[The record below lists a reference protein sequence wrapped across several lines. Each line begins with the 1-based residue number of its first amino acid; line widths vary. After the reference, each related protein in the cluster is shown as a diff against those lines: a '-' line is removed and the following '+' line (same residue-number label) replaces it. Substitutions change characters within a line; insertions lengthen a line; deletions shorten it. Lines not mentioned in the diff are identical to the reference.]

1 MLLSEKGGTLMA
13 KETFMLE
20 GMHCTSCALA
30 IEQAVKQL
38 PGVEDVVVNVT
49 TEKLSVTYLAARL
62 TSAEIIQAVRDAGYK
77 AELLDETDVRGQMD
91 RLEEQ
96 AHQTWYRFVWSA
108 LFSLPL
114 VYLSM
119 GPMLG
124 LWLPDALSPRLHA
137 ISYGLVQ
144 LLLTLPV
151 LFLNRQYYVNG
162 FKALVK
168 KHPNMDSLVALA
180 TSFAFSYSAYSFF
193 KIVTGMDSFV
203 HQLYFES
210 VVVILTL
217 ITLGSYLESRTKGRA
232 SQAIQKLLSLTVNDV
247 RVIRQGEIQLIPL
260 EQVTSED
267 ICFIQPGERV
277 AIDGLILDGQS
288 AVDESMLTGESLPVD
303 KQAGDHVFAGTI
315 NGQGAL
321 KVQPSRLGQDTLLA
335 QIIQL
340 VERAQQTKA
349 PIAAIADRV
358 SGVFVPI
365 VLGLSLLSFL
375 FWFFVMRESLD
386 FALTVATA
394 VLIIACPC
402 ALGLAT
408 PTAIM
413 VGSGRAAEQ
422 GILFKG
428 GDILEKTYQVQT
440 IVFDKTGTLTQGKAQ
455 LQHIVPLAADK
466 EQALQEVASLEQYS
480 QHPLGEA
487 IVKAA
492 RDQDYDLLT
501 VTDFQSF
508 VGLGVTGS
516 IDQHRL
522 AVGNSQLMSQQ
533 GIDISSAQTYAEQ
546 AALKGQTVVYYA
558 KDNQLRALFIIADR
572 IKADSKATVKSLQDL
587 GLQTVMLT
595 GDNALTAQAIADEV
609 GIDQVFSQI
618 LPAQKAQVI
627 ADLKASGQLVAM
639 VGDGIN
645 DAPALTLADIGISIG
660 SGTDIAIEAADVIL
674 MTSAVRDVV
683 ECLELSRQT
692 IRVVKQNLFWAFSY
706 NSLMIPVA
714 MGILHVFGGPLLS
727 PMLAGFAMSL
737 SSISV
742 VLNALRLRHK
752 KW

>member
-1 MLLSEKGGTLMA
+1 MIV
-13 KETFMLE
+13 KETYLLE

-38 PGVEDVVVNVT
+38 PGVEGAAVDVT
-49 TEKLSVTYLAARL
+49 TEKLSVSYSTDSLS
-62 TSAEIIQAVRDAGYK
+62 SAELIQAVRKAGYR
-77 AELLDETDVRGQMD
+77 AELLDETNMRGQLE

-96 AHQTWYRFVWSA
+96 ASNEWYRFLWSA

-114 VYLSM
+114 LYLAM

-124 LWLPDALSPRLHA
+124 LVLPVALAPQSHA

-288 AVDESMLTGESLPVD
+288 DVDESMLTGESLPVD

-321 KVQPSRLGQDTLLA
+321 KVQPSRFGQDTLLA

-349 PIAAIADRV
+349 PIAALADRV

-375 FWFFVMRESLD
+375 FWLFVMRESLD

-455 LQHIVPLAADK
+455 LQHIVPLAASEK
-466 EQALQEVASLEQYS
+466 QGLQEVASLEQYS

-487 IVKAA
+487 LVRAA
-492 RDQDYDLLT
+492 QEKGYDLLA
-501 VTDFQSF
+501 VTDFQSL
-508 VGLGVTGS
+508 VGLGVTGV

-522 AVGNSQLMSQQ
+522 AVGNSELMSQQ

-558 KDNQLRALFIIADR
+558 KDNQLCALFIVVDR
-572 IKADSKATVKSLQDL
+572 IKADSRATVKALQDL

-595 GDNALTAQAIADEV
+595 GDHAITARAIADEV
-609 GIDQVFSQI
+609 GIDQVFSQV

-645 DAPALTLADIGISIG
+645 DAPALTLADVGISID
-660 SGTDIAIEAADVIL
+660 SGTDIAIEAADIIL
-674 MTSAVRDVV
+674 MTSSLLDVV
-683 ECLELSRQT
+683 DCLELSRQT

>member
-1 MLLSEKGGTLMA
+1 MA

-124 LWLPDALSPRLHA
+124 LWLPDVLSPRLHA

-288 AVDESMLTGESLPVD
+288 AVDESMLTGESLSVD

-365 VLGLSLLSFL
+365 VLVLAFLTFL
-375 FWFFVMRESLD
+375 FWLFVMRESLD

-455 LQHIVPLAADK
+455 LQHIVLLAADK

-508 VGLGVTGS
+508 VGLGVTGV

-522 AVGNSQLMSQQ
+522 AVGNSELMSQQ
-533 GIDISSAQTYAEQ
+533 GIAISAAQTYAEQ

-558 KDNQLRALFIIADR
+558 KDNQLCALLLIADR
-572 IKADSKATVKSLQDL
+572 LKADSKAAIRALQDL

-595 GDNALTAQAIADEV
+595 GDNALTAQAIANEV
-609 GIDQVFSQI
+609 GIDQVFSQV
-618 LPAQKAQVI
+618 LPAQKAQII

-645 DAPALTLADIGISIG
+645 DAPALTLADVGISIG
-660 SGTDIAIEAADVIL
+660 SGTDIAIEAADIIL
-674 MTSAVRDVV
+674 MTSSLLDVV
-683 ECLELSRQT
+683 DCLELSLQT
-692 IRVVKQNLFWAFSY
+692 IRVVKQNLFWAFIY
-706 NSLMIPVA
+706 NSLMIPIA
-714 MGILHVFGGPLLS
+714 MGALHIFGGPLLN

>member
-1 MLLSEKGGTLMA
+1 M

-77 AELLDETDVRGQMD
+77 AELLDETNMRGQLE

-96 AHQTWYRFVWSA
+96 ASNEWYRFLWSA

-114 VYLSM
+114 LYLAM

-124 LWLPDALSPRLHA
+124 LVLPVALAPQSHA
-137 ISYGLVQ
+137 ISYSLAQ

-151 LFLNRQYYVNG
+151 LFLNRHYYENG

-168 KHPNMDSLVALA
+168 RQPNMDSLVALA
-180 TSFAFSYSAYSFF
+180 TSFAFIYSSYSCF
-193 KIVTGMDSFV
+193 KIVAGAAQFA

-217 ITLGSYLESRTKGRA
+217 ITLGSYLEGRTKGRA

-349 PIAAIADRV
+349 PIAALADRV

-375 FWFFVMRESLD
+375 FWLFVMRESLD

-428 GDILEKTYQVQT
+428 GDVLEKTYQVQT

-480 QHPLGEA
+480 QHSLGEA

-501 VTDFQSF
+501 VTDFQSL
-508 VGLGVTGS
+508 VGLGVTGV

-609 GIDQVFSQI
+609 GIDQVFSQV

>member
-1 MLLSEKGGTLMA
+1 MA

-455 LQHIVPLAADK
+455 LQHIVLLAADK

-508 VGLGVTGS
+508 VGLGVTGV

-522 AVGNSQLMSQQ
+522 AVGNSELMSQQ

-558 KDNQLRALFIIADR
+558 KDNQLCALFIVADR
-572 IKADSKATVKSLQDL
+572 IKADSRATVKALQDL

-595 GDNALTAQAIADEV
+595 GDHAITARAIADEV
-609 GIDQVFSQI
+609 GIDQVFSQV
-618 LPAQKAQVI
+618 LPAQKAQII

>member
-1 MLLSEKGGTLMA
+1 MA

-533 GIDISSAQTYAEQ
+533 GIDISSVQTYAEQ

-609 GIDQVFSQI
+609 GIDQVFSQV

>member
-1 MLLSEKGGTLMA
+1 MA

-151 LFLNRQYYVNG
+151 LFLNLQYYVNG

-193 KIVTGMDSFV
+193 KLVVGVGSFV

-232 SQAIQKLLSLTVNDV
+232 SHAIQKLMSLKVNDV
-247 RVIRQGEIQLIPL
+247 RVIRQGELQLIPL

-522 AVGNSQLMSQQ
+522 AVGNSQLMVQQ
-533 GIDISSAQTYAEQ
+533 GIAISAAQAYAEQ

-558 KDNQLRALFIIADR
+558 KDNQLCALFIVADR
-572 IKADSKATVKSLQDL
+572 IKADSRATVKALQDL

-595 GDNALTAQAIADEV
+595 GDHAITARAIADEV
-609 GIDQVFSQI
+609 GIDQVFSQV

-645 DAPALTLADIGISIG
+645 DAPALTLADVGISIG
-660 SGTDIAIEAADVIL
+660 SGTDIAIEAADIIL
-674 MTSAVRDVV
+674 MTSSLLDVV

>member
-1 MLLSEKGGTLMA
+1 MIV
-13 KETFMLE
+13 KETYLLE

-38 PGVEDVVVNVT
+38 PGVEGAAVDVT
-49 TEKLSVTYLAARL
+49 TEKLSVSYSTDSLS
-62 TSAEIIQAVRDAGYK
+62 SAELIQAVRKAGYR
-77 AELLDETDVRGQMD
+77 AELLDETNMRGQLE

-96 AHQTWYRFVWSA
+96 ASNEWYRFLWSA

-114 VYLSM
+114 LYLAM

-124 LWLPDALSPRLHA
+124 LVLPVALAPQSHA

-288 AVDESMLTGESLPVD
+288 DVDESMLTGESLPVD

-321 KVQPSRLGQDTLLA
+321 KVQPSRFGQDTLLA

-349 PIAAIADRV
+349 PIAALADRV

-375 FWFFVMRESLD
+375 FWLFVMRESLD

-455 LQHIVPLAADK
+455 LQHIVPLAASEK
-466 EQALQEVASLEQYS
+466 QGLQEVASLEQYS

-487 IVKAA
+487 LVRAA
-492 RDQDYDLLT
+492 QEKGYDLLA
-501 VTDFQSF
+501 VTDFQSL
-508 VGLGVTGS
+508 VGLGVTGV

-522 AVGNSQLMSQQ
+522 AVGNSELMSQQ

-558 KDNQLRALFIIADR
+558 KDNQLCALFIVADR
-572 IKADSKATVKSLQDL
+572 IKADSRATVKALQDL

-595 GDNALTAQAIADEV
+595 GDHAITARAIADEV
-609 GIDQVFSQI
+609 GIDQVFSQV

-645 DAPALTLADIGISIG
+645 DAPALTLADVGISIG
-660 SGTDIAIEAADVIL
+660 SGTDIAIEAADIIL
-674 MTSAVRDVV
+674 MTSSLLDVV
-683 ECLELSRQT
+683 DCLELSRQT

>member
-1 MLLSEKGGTLMA
+1 MA

-533 GIDISSAQTYAEQ
+533 GIAISAAQTYAEQ

-558 KDNQLRALFIIADR
+558 KDNQLCALLLIADR
-572 IKADSKATVKSLQDL
+572 LKADSKAAIRALQDL

-595 GDNALTAQAIADEV
+595 GDNALTAQAIANEV
-609 GIDQVFSQI
+609 GIDQVFSQV
-618 LPAQKAQVI
+618 LPAQKAQII

-645 DAPALTLADIGISIG
+645 DAPALTLADVGISIG
-660 SGTDIAIEAADVIL
+660 SGTDIAIEAADIIL
-674 MTSAVRDVV
+674 MTSSLLDVV
-683 ECLELSRQT
+683 DCLELSLQT
-692 IRVVKQNLFWAFSY
+692 IRVVKQNLFWAFIY
-706 NSLMIPVA
+706 NSLMIPIA
-714 MGILHVFGGPLLS
+714 MGALHIFGGPLLN

>member
-1 MLLSEKGGTLMA
+1 M

-38 PGVEDVVVNVT
+38 PGVKEVVVNVT
-49 TEKLSVTYLAARL
+49 TEKLSVTYSAARL
-62 TSAEIIQAVRDAGYK
+62 TSAEIIQAVREAGYK
-77 AELLDETDVRGQMD
+77 AELLDETDMRGQMD

-193 KIVTGMDSFV
+193 KLVVGVGSFV

-232 SQAIQKLLSLTVNDV
+232 SHAIQKLMSLKVNDV
-247 RVIRQGEIQLIPL
+247 RVIRQGELQLIPL

-522 AVGNSQLMSQQ
+522 AVGNSQLMVQQ
-533 GIDISSAQTYAEQ
+533 GIAISAAQAYAEQ

-558 KDNQLRALFIIADR
+558 KDNQLCALFIVADR
-572 IKADSKATVKSLQDL
+572 IKADSRATVKALQDL

-595 GDNALTAQAIADEV
+595 GDHAITARAIADEV
-609 GIDQVFSQI
+609 GIDQVFSQV

-645 DAPALTLADIGISIG
+645 DAPALTLADVGISIG
-660 SGTDIAIEAADVIL
+660 SGTDIAIEAADIIL
-674 MTSAVRDVV
+674 MTSSLLDVV
-683 ECLELSRQT
+683 DCLELSLQT
-692 IRVVKQNLFWAFSY
+692 IRVVKQNLFWAFIY
-706 NSLMIPVA
+706 NSLMIPIA
-714 MGILHVFGGPLLS
+714 MGALHIFGGPLLN

>member
-1 MLLSEKGGTLMA
+1 MM

-38 PGVEDVVVNVT
+38 PGVKEVVVNVT
-49 TEKLSVTYLAARL
+49 TEKLSVTYSAARL
-62 TSAEIIQAVRDAGYK
+62 TSAEIIQAVREAGYK
-77 AELLDETDVRGQMD
+77 AELLDETDMRGQMD
-91 RLEEQ
+91 HLEEQ

-108 LFSLPL
+108 FFSLPL

-124 LWLPDALSPRLHA
+124 LWLPDVLSPRLHA

-151 LFLNRQYYVNG
+151 LFLNRQYYENG
-162 FKALVK
+162 FKALIK
-168 KHPNMDSLVALA
+168 KRPNMDSLVALA

-193 KIVTGMDSFV
+193 KLVAGVGSFV

-232 SQAIQKLLSLTVNDV
+232 SQAIQKLMSLKVNDV
-247 RVIRQGEIQLIPL
+247 RVIRQGELQLIPL

-321 KVQPSRLGQDTLLA
+321 RVKPSRLGQDTLLA

-340 VERAQQTKA
+340 VEHAQQTKA

-365 VLGLSLLSFL
+365 VLVLAFLTFL
-375 FWFFVMRESLD
+375 FWLFVMRESLD

-428 GDILEKTYQVQT
+428 GDILEKTYQVRT
-440 IVFDKTGTLTQGKAQ
+440 IVFDKTGTLTEGQAQ
-455 LQHIVPLAADK
+455 LQQIIPLAASEK
-466 EQALQEVASLEQYS
+466 QGLQEVASLEQYS

-487 IVKAA
+487 LVRAA
-492 RDQDYDLLT
+492 QEKGYDLLA
-501 VTDFQSF
+501 VTDFQSL
-508 VGLGVTGS
+508 VGLGVTGA

-558 KDNQLRALFIIADR
+558 KDNQLCALLLIADR
-572 IKADSKATVKSLQDL
+572 LKADSKAAIRALQAL

-595 GDNALTAQAIADEV
+595 GDHAMTARAIADEV
-609 GIDQVFSQI
+609 GINQVFSQV

-645 DAPALTLADIGISIG
+645 DAPALTLADVGISIG
-660 SGTDIAIEAADVIL
+660 SGTDIAIEAADIIL
-674 MTSAVRDVV
+674 MTSSLLDVV
-683 ECLELSRQT
+683 DCLELSRQT

>member
-1 MLLSEKGGTLMA
+1 MA

-440 IVFDKTGTLTQGKAQ
+440 IVFDKTDTLTQGKAQ

-609 GIDQVFSQI
+609 GIDQVFSQV

>member
-1 MLLSEKGGTLMA
+1 M
-13 KETFMLE
+13 
-20 GMHCTSCALA
+20 
-30 IEQAVKQL
+30 
-38 PGVEDVVVNVT
+38 
-49 TEKLSVTYLAARL
+49 
-62 TSAEIIQAVRDAGYK
+62 
-77 AELLDETDVRGQMD
+77 
-91 RLEEQ
+91 
-96 AHQTWYRFVWSA
+96 
-108 LFSLPL
+108 
-114 VYLSM
+114 
-119 GPMLG
+119 
-124 LWLPDALSPRLHA
+124 
-137 ISYGLVQ
+137 
-144 LLLTLPV
+144 
-151 LFLNRQYYVNG
+151 
-162 FKALVK
+162 
-168 KHPNMDSLVALA
+168 
-180 TSFAFSYSAYSFF
+180 
-193 KIVTGMDSFV
+193 
-203 HQLYFES
+203 
-210 VVVILTL
+210 
-217 ITLGSYLESRTKGRA
+217 
-232 SQAIQKLLSLTVNDV
+232 
-247 RVIRQGEIQLIPL
+247 
-260 EQVTSED
+260 TSED

-277 AIDGLILDGQS
+277 AIDGLIVEGQS
-288 AVDESMLTGESLPVD
+288 TVDESMLTGESLPVD
-303 KQAGDHVFAGTI
+303 KVTGDSVFAGTI

-349 PIAAIADRV
+349 PIAALADRV

-365 VLGLSLLSFL
+365 VLSLSLLSFL
-375 FWFFVMRESLD
+375 FWLFVMRESFD
-386 FALTVATA
+386 FALTIAIA

-428 GDILEKTYQVQT
+428 GDILEKTYQVRT
-440 IVFDKTGTLTQGKAQ
+440 IVFDKTGTLTEGQAQ
-455 LQHIVPLAADK
+455 LQRIIPLAASEK
-466 EQALQEVASLEQYS
+466 QGLQEVASLEQYS

-487 IVKAA
+487 LVRAA
-492 RDQDYDLLT
+492 QEKGYDLLA

-508 VGLGVTGS
+508 VGLGVTGV

-558 KDNQLRALFIIADR
+558 KDNQLCALFIVADR
-572 IKADSKATVKSLQDL
+572 IKADSRATVKALQDL

-595 GDNALTAQAIADEV
+595 GDHAITARAIADEV
-609 GIDQVFSQI
+609 GIDQVFSQV
-618 LPAQKAQVI
+618 LPAQKAQII

-660 SGTDIAIEAADVIL
+660 SGTDIAIEAADIIL
-674 MTSAVRDVV
+674 MTSSLLDVV
-683 ECLELSRQT
+683 DCLELSLQT
-692 IRVVKQNLFWAFSY
+692 IRVVKQNLFWAFIY
-706 NSLMIPVA
+706 NSLMIPIA
-714 MGILHVFGGPLLS
+714 MGALHIFGGPLLN

>member
-1 MLLSEKGGTLMA
+1 MA

-38 PGVEDVVVNVT
+38 PGVKEAVVNVT
-49 TEKLSVTYLAARL
+49 TEKLSVTYSAARL
-62 TSAEIIQAVRDAGYK
+62 TSAEIIQAVREAGYK
-77 AELLDETDVRGQMD
+77 AELLDETDMRGQMD
-91 RLEEQ
+91 HLEEQ

-108 LFSLPL
+108 FFSLPL

-168 KHPNMDSLVALA
+168 KHSNMDSLVALA

-349 PIAAIADRV
+349 PIAALADRV

-365 VLGLSLLSFL
+365 VLSLSLLSFL
-375 FWFFVMRESLD
+375 FWLFVMRESFD
-386 FALTVATA
+386 FALTIAIA

-428 GDILEKTYQVQT
+428 GDILEKTYQVRT
-440 IVFDKTGTLTQGKAQ
+440 IVFDKTGTLTEGQAQ
-455 LQHIVPLAADK
+455 LQRIIPLAASEK
-466 EQALQEVASLEQYS
+466 QGLQEVASLEQYS

-487 IVKAA
+487 LVRAA
-492 RDQDYDLLT
+492 QEKGYDLLA

-508 VGLGVTGS
+508 VGLGVTGV

-522 AVGNSQLMSQQ
+522 AVGNSELMSQQ

-558 KDNQLRALFIIADR
+558 KDNQLCALFIVADR
-572 IKADSKATVKSLQDL
+572 IKADSRATVKALQDL

-595 GDNALTAQAIADEV
+595 GDHAITARAIADEV
-609 GIDQVFSQI
+609 GIDQVFSQV

>member
-1 MLLSEKGGTLMA
+1 MA

-587 GLQTVMLT
+587 GFQTVMLT

>member
-1 MLLSEKGGTLMA
+1 MA

-38 PGVEDVVVNVT
+38 PGVKEAVVNVT
-49 TEKLSVTYLAARL
+49 TEKLSVTYSAARL

-137 ISYGLVQ
+137 ISYSLVQ

-151 LFLNRQYYVNG
+151 LFLNWQYYVNG

-193 KIVTGMDSFV
+193 KIVAGAAQFA

-217 ITLGSYLESRTKGRA
+217 ITLGSYLEGRTKGRA
-232 SQAIQKLLSLTVNDV
+232 SQAIQKLMSLRVTDV
-247 RVIRQGEIQLIPL
+247 RVIREGALQLIPL
-260 EQVTSED
+260 EQVTNED

-277 AIDGLILDGQS
+277 AVDGLIVEGQS
-288 AVDESMLTGESLPVD
+288 TVDESMLTGESLPVD
-303 KQAGDHVFAGTI
+303 KVTGDSVFAGTI

-321 KVQPSRLGQDTLLA
+321 RVKPSRLGNDTLLS
-335 QIIQL
+335 QIIEL
-340 VERAQQTKA
+340 VEQAQQAKA
-349 PIAAIADRV
+349 PIAALADRV

-365 VLGLSLLSFL
+365 VLSLSLLSFL
-375 FWFFVMRESLD
+375 FWLFVMRESFD
-386 FALTVATA
+386 FALTIAIA

-487 IVKAA
+487 LVRAA
-492 RDQDYDLLT
+492 QEKGYDLLA
-501 VTDFQSF
+501 VTDFQSL
-508 VGLGVTGS
+508 VGLGVTGV

-522 AVGNSQLMSQQ
+522 AVGNSELMSQQ
-533 GIDISSAQTYAEQ
+533 GIAISAAQTYAEQ

-558 KDNQLRALFIIADR
+558 KDNQLCALLLIADR
-572 IKADSKATVKSLQDL
+572 LKADSKAAIRALQDL

-595 GDNALTAQAIADEV
+595 GDNALTAQAIANEV
-609 GIDQVFSQI
+609 GIDQVFSQV
-618 LPAQKAQVI
+618 LPAQKAQII

-645 DAPALTLADIGISIG
+645 DAPALTLADVGISIG

-683 ECLELSRQT
+683 DCLELSRQT

-742 VLNALRLRHK
+742 VLNALRLRHQ

>member
-1 MLLSEKGGTLMA
+1 MA

-151 LFLNRQYYVNG
+151 LVLNRQYYVNG

-533 GIDISSAQTYAEQ
+533 GIAISAAQTYAEQ

-558 KDNQLRALFIIADR
+558 KDNQLCALLLIADR
-572 IKADSKATVKSLQDL
+572 LKADSKAAIRALQDL

-595 GDNALTAQAIADEV
+595 GDNALTAQAIANEV
-609 GIDQVFSQI
+609 GIDQVFSQV
-618 LPAQKAQVI
+618 LPAQKAQII

-645 DAPALTLADIGISIG
+645 DAPALTLADVGISIG
-660 SGTDIAIEAADVIL
+660 SGTDIAIEAADIIL
-674 MTSAVRDVV
+674 MTSSLLDVV
-683 ECLELSRQT
+683 DCLELSLQT
-692 IRVVKQNLFWAFSY
+692 IRVVKQNLFWAFIY
-706 NSLMIPVA
+706 NSLMIPIA
-714 MGILHVFGGPLLS
+714 MGALHIFGGPLLN

>member
-1 MLLSEKGGTLMA
+1 MM

-38 PGVEDVVVNVT
+38 PGVKEVVVNVT
-49 TEKLSVTYLAARL
+49 TEKLSVTYSAARL
-62 TSAEIIQAVRDAGYK
+62 TSAEIIQAVREAGYK
-77 AELLDETDVRGQMD
+77 AELLDETDMRGQMD

-193 KIVTGMDSFV
+193 KLVVGVGSFV

-232 SQAIQKLLSLTVNDV
+232 SHAIQKLMSLKVNDV
-247 RVIRQGEIQLIPL
+247 RVIRQGELQLIPL

-522 AVGNSQLMSQQ
+522 AVGNSQLMVQQ
-533 GIDISSAQTYAEQ
+533 GIAISAAQAYAEQ

-558 KDNQLRALFIIADR
+558 KDNQLCALFIVADR
-572 IKADSKATVKSLQDL
+572 IKADSRATVKALQDL

-595 GDNALTAQAIADEV
+595 GDHAITARAIADEV
-609 GIDQVFSQI
+609 GIDQVFSQV

-645 DAPALTLADIGISIG
+645 DAPALTLADVGISIG
-660 SGTDIAIEAADVIL
+660 SGTDIAIEAADIIL
-674 MTSAVRDVV
+674 MTSSLLDVV
-683 ECLELSRQT
+683 DCLELSLQT
-692 IRVVKQNLFWAFSY
+692 IRVVKQNLFWAFIY
-706 NSLMIPVA
+706 NSLMIPIA
-714 MGILHVFGGPLLS
+714 MGALHIFGGPLLN

>member
-1 MLLSEKGGTLMA
+1 
-13 KETFMLE
+13 
-20 GMHCTSCALA
+20 
-30 IEQAVKQL
+30 
-38 PGVEDVVVNVT
+38 
-49 TEKLSVTYLAARL
+49 
-62 TSAEIIQAVRDAGYK
+62 
-77 AELLDETDVRGQMD
+77 
-91 RLEEQ
+91 
-96 AHQTWYRFVWSA
+96 
-108 LFSLPL
+108 
-114 VYLSM
+114 
-119 GPMLG
+119 
-124 LWLPDALSPRLHA
+124 
-137 ISYGLVQ
+137 
-144 LLLTLPV
+144 
-151 LFLNRQYYVNG
+151 
-162 FKALVK
+162 
-168 KHPNMDSLVALA
+168 
-180 TSFAFSYSAYSFF
+180 
-193 KIVTGMDSFV
+193 
-203 HQLYFES
+203 
-210 VVVILTL
+210 
-217 ITLGSYLESRTKGRA
+217 RA
-232 SQAIQKLLSLTVNDV
+232 SQAIQKLMSLRVTDV
-247 RVIRQGEIQLIPL
+247 RVIREGALQLIPL
-260 EQVTSED
+260 EQVTNED

-277 AIDGLILDGQS
+277 AVDGLIVEGQS
-288 AVDESMLTGESLPVD
+288 TVDESMLTGESLPVD
-303 KQAGDHVFAGTI
+303 KVTGDSVFAGTI

-321 KVQPSRLGQDTLLA
+321 RVKPSRLGNDTLLS
-335 QIIQL
+335 QIIEL
-340 VERAQQTKA
+340 VEQAQQAKA
-349 PIAAIADRV
+349 PIAALADRV

-365 VLGLSLLSFL
+365 VLSLSLLSFL
-375 FWFFVMRESLD
+375 FWLFVMRESFD
-386 FALTVATA
+386 FALTIAIA

-428 GDILEKTYQVQT
+428 GDILEKAYQVRT
-440 IVFDKTGTLTQGKAQ
+440 IVFDKTGTLTEGQAQ
-455 LQHIVPLAADK
+455 LQRIIPLAASEK
-466 EQALQEVASLEQYS
+466 QGLQEVASLEQYS

-487 IVKAA
+487 LVRVAQEKG
-492 RDQDYDLLT
+492 YDLLA
-501 VTDFQSF
+501 VTDFQSL
-508 VGLGVTGS
+508 VGLGVTGV

-522 AVGNSQLMSQQ
+522 AVGNSELMSQQ
-533 GIDISSAQTYAEQ
+533 GIAISAAQTYAEQ

-558 KDNQLRALFIIADR
+558 KDNQLCALLLIADR
-572 IKADSKATVKSLQDL
+572 LKADSKAAIRALQDL

-595 GDNALTAQAIADEV
+595 GDNALTAQAIANEV
-609 GIDQVFSQI
+609 GIDQVFSQV
-618 LPAQKAQVI
+618 LPAQKAQII

>member
-1 MLLSEKGGTLMA
+1 MMR
-13 KETFMLE
+13 ETFMLE

-38 PGVEDVVVNVT
+38 PGVKEAVVNVT
-49 TEKLSVTYLAARL
+49 TEKLSVTYSAARL
-62 TSAEIIQAVRDAGYK
+62 TSAEIIQAVREAGYK
-77 AELLDETDVRGQMD
+77 AKLLDETDMRGQMD
-91 RLEEQ
+91 HLEEQ

-108 LFSLPL
+108 FFSLPL

-124 LWLPDALSPRLHA
+124 LWLPDVLSPRLHA

-151 LFLNRQYYVNG
+151 LFLNRQYYENG
-162 FKALVK
+162 FKALIK
-168 KHPNMDSLVALA
+168 KRPNMDSLVALA

-193 KIVTGMDSFV
+193 KLVVGVGSFV

-232 SQAIQKLLSLTVNDV
+232 SQAIQKLMSLKVNDV
-247 RVIRQGEIQLIPL
+247 RVIRQGELQLIPL
-260 EQVTSED
+260 EQVTNED

-315 NGQGAL
+315 NGQGTL

-365 VLGLSLLSFL
+365 VLVLAFLTFL
-375 FWFFVMRESLD
+375 FWLFIMRESLD

-440 IVFDKTGTLTQGKAQ
+440 IVFDKTGTLTEGQAQ
-455 LQHIVPLAADK
+455 LQHIVPLAASEK
-466 EQALQEVASLEQYS
+466 QALQEVASLEQYS

-492 RDQDYDLLT
+492 HDQDYDLLT

-508 VGLGVTGS
+508 VGLGVTGA

-522 AVGNSQLMSQQ
+522 AVGNDQLMLQQ
-533 GIDISSAQTYAEQ
+533 GIAISAAQAYAEQ
-546 AALKGQTVVYYA
+546 AALKGQTVIYYA

-572 IKADSKATVKSLQDL
+572 IKADSRATVKALQDL

-595 GDNALTAQAIADEV
+595 GDNALTAQAIASEV
-609 GIDQVFSQI
+609 GIDQVFSQV

-660 SGTDIAIEAADVIL
+660 SGTDIAIEAADIIL
-674 MTSAVRDVV
+674 MTSSLLDVV
-683 ECLELSRQT
+683 DCLELSRQT

-742 VLNALRLRHK
+742 VLNALRLKHK

>member
-1 MLLSEKGGTLMA
+1 MA

-96 AHQTWYRFVWSA
+96 ASNEWYRFLWSA

-114 VYLSM
+114 LYLAM

-124 LWLPDALSPRLHA
+124 LVLPVALAPQSHA
-137 ISYGLVQ
+137 ISYSLAQ

-151 LFLNRQYYVNG
+151 LFLNRHYYENG

-168 KHPNMDSLVALA
+168 RQPNMDSLVALA
-180 TSFAFSYSAYSFF
+180 TSFAFIYSSYSCF
-193 KIVTGMDSFV
+193 KIVAGAAQFA

-217 ITLGSYLESRTKGRA
+217 ITLGSYLEGRTKGRA

-303 KQAGDHVFAGTI
+303 KQASDHVFAGTI

-349 PIAAIADRV
+349 PIAALADRV

-375 FWFFVMRESLD
+375 FWLFVMRESFD
-386 FALTVATA
+386 FALTIAIA

-428 GDILEKTYQVQT
+428 GDILEKAYQVRT
-440 IVFDKTGTLTQGKAQ
+440 IVFDKTGTLTEGQAQ
-455 LQHIVPLAADK
+455 LQRIIPLAASEK
-466 EQALQEVASLEQYS
+466 QGLQEVASLEQYS

-487 IVKAA
+487 LVRAA
-492 RDQDYDLLT
+492 QEKGYDLLA
-501 VTDFQSF
+501 VTDFQSL
-508 VGLGVTGS
+508 VGLGVTGV

-522 AVGNSQLMSQQ
+522 AVGNSELMSQQ
-533 GIDISSAQTYAEQ
+533 GIAISAAQTYAEQ

-558 KDNQLRALFIIADR
+558 KDNQLCALLLIADR
-572 IKADSKATVKSLQDL
+572 LKADSKAAIRALQDL

-595 GDNALTAQAIADEV
+595 GDNALTAQAIANEV
-609 GIDQVFSQI
+609 GIDQVFSQV
-618 LPAQKAQVI
+618 LPAQKAQII

-692 IRVVKQNLFWAFSY
+692 IRVVKQNLFWAFIY
-706 NSLMIPVA
+706 NSLMIPIA
-714 MGILHVFGGPLLS
+714 MGALHIFGGPLLN

>member
-1 MLLSEKGGTLMA
+1 MM

-38 PGVEDVVVNVT
+38 PGVKEVVVNVT
-49 TEKLSVTYLAARL
+49 TEKLSVTYSAARL
-62 TSAEIIQAVRDAGYK
+62 TSAEIIQAVREAGYK
-77 AELLDETDVRGQMD
+77 AELLDETDMRGQMD

-193 KIVTGMDSFV
+193 KLVVGVGSFV

-232 SQAIQKLLSLTVNDV
+232 SHAIQKLMSLTVNDV

-277 AIDGLILDGQS
+277 AIDGLIVEGQS
-288 AVDESMLTGESLPVD
+288 TVDESMLTGESLPVD
-303 KQAGDHVFAGTI
+303 KVTGDSVFAGTI

-349 PIAAIADRV
+349 PIAALADRV

-365 VLGLSLLSFL
+365 VLSLSLLSFL
-375 FWFFVMRESLD
+375 FWLFVMRESFD
-386 FALTVATA
+386 FALTIAIA

-428 GDILEKTYQVQT
+428 GDILEKTYQVRT
-440 IVFDKTGTLTQGKAQ
+440 IVFDKTGTLTEGQAQ
-455 LQHIVPLAADK
+455 LQRIIPLAASEK
-466 EQALQEVASLEQYS
+466 QGLQEVASLEQYS

-487 IVKAA
+487 LVRAA
-492 RDQDYDLLT
+492 QEKGYDLLA

-508 VGLGVTGS
+508 VGLGVTGV

-522 AVGNSQLMSQQ
+522 AVGNSELMSQQ

-558 KDNQLRALFIIADR
+558 KDNQLCALFIVADR
-572 IKADSKATVKSLQDL
+572 IKADSRATVKALQDL

-595 GDNALTAQAIADEV
+595 GDHAITARAIADEV
-609 GIDQVFSQI
+609 GIDQVFSQV
-618 LPAQKAQVI
+618 LPAQKAQII

>member
-1 MLLSEKGGTLMA
+1 MIV
-13 KETFMLE
+13 KETYLLE

-38 PGVEDVVVNVT
+38 PGVEGAAVDVT
-49 TEKLSVTYLAARL
+49 TEKLSVSYSTDSLS
-62 TSAEIIQAVRDAGYK
+62 SAELIQAVRKAGYR
-77 AELLDETDVRGQMD
+77 AELLDETNMRGQLE

-96 AHQTWYRFVWSA
+96 ASNEWYRFLWSA

-114 VYLSM
+114 LYLAM

-124 LWLPDALSPRLHA
+124 LVLPVALAPQSHA

-151 LFLNRQYYVNG
+151 LFLNRQYYENG
-162 FKALVK
+162 FKALIK
-168 KHPNMDSLVALA
+168 KRPNMDSLVTLA
-180 TSFAFSYSAYSFF
+180 TSFAFIYSSYSCF
-193 KIVTGMDSFV
+193 KIVAGAAQFA

-217 ITLGSYLESRTKGRA
+217 ITLGSYLEGRTKGRA
-232 SQAIQKLLSLTVNDV
+232 SQAIQKLMSLRVTDV
-247 RVIRQGEIQLIPL
+247 RVIREGALQLIPL
-260 EQVTSED
+260 EQVTNED

-277 AIDGLILDGQS
+277 AVDGLIVEGQS
-288 AVDESMLTGESLPVD
+288 TVDESMLTGESLPVD
-303 KQAGDHVFAGTI
+303 KVTGDSVFAGTI

-321 KVQPSRLGQDTLLA
+321 RVKPSRLGNDTLLS
-335 QIIQL
+335 QIIEL
-340 VERAQQTKA
+340 VEQAQQAKA
-349 PIAAIADRV
+349 PIAALADRV

-365 VLGLSLLSFL
+365 VLSLSLLSFL
-375 FWFFVMRESLD
+375 FWLFVMRESFD
-386 FALTVATA
+386 FALTIAIA

-428 GDILEKTYQVQT
+428 GDILEKAYQVRT
-440 IVFDKTGTLTQGKAQ
+440 IVFDKTGTLTEGQAQ
-455 LQHIVPLAADK
+455 LQRIIPLAASEK
-466 EQALQEVASLEQYS
+466 QGLQEVASLEQYS

-487 IVKAA
+487 LVRVAQEKG
-492 RDQDYDLLT
+492 YDLLA
-501 VTDFQSF
+501 VTDFQSL
-508 VGLGVTGS
+508 VGLGVTGV

-522 AVGNSQLMSQQ
+522 AVGNSELMSQQ
-533 GIDISSAQTYAEQ
+533 GIAISAAQTYAEQ

-558 KDNQLRALFIIADR
+558 KDNQLCALLLIADR
-572 IKADSKATVKSLQDL
+572 LKADSKAAIRALQDL

-595 GDNALTAQAIADEV
+595 GDNALTAQAIANEV
-609 GIDQVFSQI
+609 GIDQVFSQV
-618 LPAQKAQVI
+618 LPAQKAQII

>member
-1 MLLSEKGGTLMA
+1 MA

-365 VLGLSLLSFL
+365 VLVLAFLTFL
-375 FWFFVMRESLD
+375 FWLFVMRESLD

-522 AVGNSQLMSQQ
+522 AVGNSQLMVQQ

-558 KDNQLRALFIIADR
+558 KDNQLCALFIVADR
-572 IKADSKATVKSLQDL
+572 IKADSRATVKALQDL

-595 GDNALTAQAIADEV
+595 GDHAITARAIADEV
-609 GIDQVFSQI
+609 GIDQVFSQV

-645 DAPALTLADIGISIG
+645 DAPALTLADVGISIG
-660 SGTDIAIEAADVIL
+660 SGTDIAIEAADIIL
-674 MTSAVRDVV
+674 MTSSLLDVV
-683 ECLELSRQT
+683 DCLELSLQT
-692 IRVVKQNLFWAFSY
+692 IRVVKQNLFWAFIY
-706 NSLMIPVA
+706 NSLMIPIA
-714 MGILHVFGGPLLS
+714 MGALHIFGGPLLN

>member
-1 MLLSEKGGTLMA
+1 MA

-321 KVQPSRLGQDTLLA
+321 KVQPSRIGQDTLLA

-609 GIDQVFSQI
+609 GIDQVFSQV

-645 DAPALTLADIGISIG
+645 DAPALTLADVGISIG
-660 SGTDIAIEAADVIL
+660 SGTDIAIEAADIIL
-674 MTSAVRDVV
+674 MTSSLLDVV
-683 ECLELSRQT
+683 DCLELSRQT

-714 MGILHVFGGPLLS
+714 MGILHVFGGPLLN

>member
-1 MLLSEKGGTLMA
+1 MA

-193 KIVTGMDSFV
+193 KLVVGVGSFV

-232 SQAIQKLLSLTVNDV
+232 SHAIQKLMSLKVNDV
-247 RVIRQGEIQLIPL
+247 RVIRQGELQLIPL

-522 AVGNSQLMSQQ
+522 AVGNSQLMVQQ
-533 GIDISSAQTYAEQ
+533 GIAISAAQAYAEQ

-558 KDNQLRALFIIADR
+558 KDNQLCALFIVADR
-572 IKADSKATVKSLQDL
+572 IKADSRATVKALQDL

-595 GDNALTAQAIADEV
+595 GDHAITARAIADEV
-609 GIDQVFSQI
+609 GIDQVFSQV

-645 DAPALTLADIGISIG
+645 DAPALTLADVGISIG
-660 SGTDIAIEAADVIL
+660 SGTDIAIEAADIIL
-674 MTSAVRDVV
+674 MTSSLLDVV
-683 ECLELSRQT
+683 DCLELSLQT
-692 IRVVKQNLFWAFSY
+692 IRVVKQNLFWAFIY
-706 NSLMIPVA
+706 NSLMIPIA
-714 MGILHVFGGPLLS
+714 MGALHIFGGPLLN

>member
-1 MLLSEKGGTLMA
+1 MM

-38 PGVEDVVVNVT
+38 PGVKEVVVNVT
-49 TEKLSVTYLAARL
+49 TEKLSVTYSAARL
-62 TSAEIIQAVRDAGYK
+62 TSAEIIQAVREAGYK
-77 AELLDETDVRGQMD
+77 AELLDETDMRGQMD

-193 KIVTGMDSFV
+193 KIVAGAAQFA

-217 ITLGSYLESRTKGRA
+217 ITLGSYLEGRTKGRA
-232 SQAIQKLLSLTVNDV
+232 SQAIQKLMSLRVTDV
-247 RVIRQGEIQLIPL
+247 RVIREGALQLIPL
-260 EQVTSED
+260 EQVTNED

-277 AIDGLILDGQS
+277 AVDGLIVEGQS
-288 AVDESMLTGESLPVD
+288 TVDESMLTGESLPVD
-303 KQAGDHVFAGTI
+303 KVTGDSVFAGTI

-321 KVQPSRLGQDTLLA
+321 RVKPSRLGNDTLLS
-335 QIIQL
+335 QIIEL
-340 VERAQQTKA
+340 VEQAQQAKA
-349 PIAAIADRV
+349 PIAALADRV

-365 VLGLSLLSFL
+365 VLSLSLLSFL
-375 FWFFVMRESLD
+375 FWLFVMRESFD
-386 FALTVATA
+386 FALTIAIA

-487 IVKAA
+487 LVRAA
-492 RDQDYDLLT
+492 QEKGYDLLA
-501 VTDFQSF
+501 VTDFQSL
-508 VGLGVTGS
+508 VGLGVTGV

-522 AVGNSQLMSQQ
+522 AVGNSELMSQQ
-533 GIDISSAQTYAEQ
+533 GIAISAAQTYAEQ

-558 KDNQLRALFIIADR
+558 KDNQLCALLLIADR
-572 IKADSKATVKSLQDL
+572 LKADSKAAIRALQDL

-595 GDNALTAQAIADEV
+595 GDNALTAQAIANEV
-609 GIDQVFSQI
+609 GIDQVFSQV
-618 LPAQKAQVI
+618 LPAQKAQII

-645 DAPALTLADIGISIG
+645 DAPALTLADVGISIG
-660 SGTDIAIEAADVIL
+660 SGTDIAIEAADIIL
-674 MTSAVRDVV
+674 MTSSLLDVV
-683 ECLELSRQT
+683 DCLELSLQT
-692 IRVVKQNLFWAFSY
+692 IRVVKQNLFWAFIY
-706 NSLMIPVA
+706 NSLMIPIA
-714 MGILHVFGGPLLS
+714 MGALHIFGGPLLN

-742 VLNALRLRHK
+742 VLNALRLRHQ

>member
-1 MLLSEKGGTLMA
+1 MR
-13 KETFMLE
+13 ETFMLE

-38 PGVEDVVVNVT
+38 PGVKEAVVNVT
-49 TEKLSVTYLAARL
+49 TEKLSVTYSAARL
-62 TSAEIIQAVRDAGYK
+62 TSAEIIQAVREAGYK
-77 AELLDETDVRGQMD
+77 AELLDETDMRGQMD
-91 RLEEQ
+91 HLEEQ

-108 LFSLPL
+108 FFSLPL

-124 LWLPDALSPRLHA
+124 LWLPDVLSPRLHA

-151 LFLNRQYYVNG
+151 LFLNRQYYENG
-162 FKALVK
+162 FKALIK
-168 KHPNMDSLVALA
+168 KRPNMDSLVALA

-193 KIVTGMDSFV
+193 KLVAGVGSFV

-232 SQAIQKLLSLTVNDV
+232 SQAIQKLLSLKVNDV
-247 RVIRQGEIQLIPL
+247 RVIRQGELQLIPL

-365 VLGLSLLSFL
+365 VLVLAFLTFL
-375 FWFFVMRESLD
+375 FWLFVMRESLD

-428 GDILEKTYQVQT
+428 GDILEKTYQVRT
-440 IVFDKTGTLTQGKAQ
+440 IVFDKTGTLTEGQAQ
-455 LQHIVPLAADK
+455 LQQIIPLAASEK
-466 EQALQEVASLEQYS
+466 QGLQEVASLEQYS

-487 IVKAA
+487 LVRAA
-492 RDQDYDLLT
+492 QEKGYDLLA
-501 VTDFQSF
+501 VTDFQSL
-508 VGLGVTGS
+508 VGLGVTGA

-522 AVGNSQLMSQQ
+522 AVGNSQLMLQQ

-558 KDNQLRALFIIADR
+558 KDNQLCALLLIADR
-572 IKADSKATVKSLQDL
+572 LKADSKAAIRALQDL

-595 GDNALTAQAIADEV
+595 GDHAMTARAIADEV
-609 GIDQVFSQI
+609 GIDQVFSQV

-645 DAPALTLADIGISIG
+645 DAPALTLADVGISIG
-660 SGTDIAIEAADVIL
+660 SGTDIAIEAADIIL
-674 MTSAVRDVV
+674 MTSSLLDVV
-683 ECLELSRQT
+683 DCLELSRQT

-714 MGILHVFGGPLLS
+714 MGILHVFGGPLLN

>member
-1 MLLSEKGGTLMA
+1 MA

-501 VTDFQSF
+501 VTDFQSL
-508 VGLGVTGS
+508 VGLGVTGV

-609 GIDQVFSQI
+609 GIDQVFSQV

>member
-1 MLLSEKGGTLMA
+1 MM

-558 KDNQLRALFIIADR
+558 KDNQLCALLLITDR
-572 IKADSKATVKSLQDL
+572 LKADSKAAIRALQDL

-609 GIDQVFSQI
+609 GIDQVFSQV
-618 LPAQKAQVI
+618 LPAQKAQII

-645 DAPALTLADIGISIG
+645 DAPALTLADVGISIG

>member
-1 MLLSEKGGTLMA
+1 M
-13 KETFMLE
+13 
-20 GMHCTSCALA
+20 
-30 IEQAVKQL
+30 
-38 PGVEDVVVNVT
+38 
-49 TEKLSVTYLAARL
+49 YLC
-62 TSAEIIQAVRDAGYK
+62 
-77 AELLDETDVRGQMD
+77 
-91 RLEEQ
+91 
-96 AHQTWYRFVWSA
+96 W
-108 LFSLPL
+108 LF
-114 VYLSM
+114 
-119 GPMLG
+119 
-124 LWLPDALSPRLHA
+124 D
-137 ISYGLVQ
+137 
-144 LLLTLPV
+144 
-151 LFLNRQYYVNG
+151 
-162 FKALVK
+162 
-168 KHPNMDSLVALA
+168 
-180 TSFAFSYSAYSFF
+180 
-193 KIVTGMDSFV
+193 
-203 HQLYFES
+203 
-210 VVVILTL
+210 
-217 ITLGSYLESRTKGRA
+217 
-232 SQAIQKLLSLTVNDV
+232 
-247 RVIRQGEIQLIPL
+247 
-260 EQVTSED
+260 
-267 ICFIQPGERV
+267 
-277 AIDGLILDGQS
+277 
-288 AVDESMLTGESLPVD
+288 
-303 KQAGDHVFAGTI
+303 
-315 NGQGAL
+315 
-321 KVQPSRLGQDTLLA
+321 
-335 QIIQL
+335 
-340 VERAQQTKA
+340 
-349 PIAAIADRV
+349 
-358 SGVFVPI
+358 
-365 VLGLSLLSFL
+365 LSFWL
-375 FWFFVMRESLD
+375 FVMRESLD

-428 GDILEKTYQVQT
+428 GDVLEKTYQVQT

-501 VTDFQSF
+501 VTDFQSL
-508 VGLGVTGS
+508 VGLGVTGV

-609 GIDQVFSQI
+609 GIDQVFSQV

-752 KW
+752 NGKGSHRPYRQYSKAKGLRRQKA

>member
-1 MLLSEKGGTLMA
+1 MA

-137 ISYGLVQ
+137 ISYSLVQ

-193 KIVTGMDSFV
+193 KIVAGAAQFA

-217 ITLGSYLESRTKGRA
+217 ITLGSYLEGRTKGRA
-232 SQAIQKLLSLTVNDV
+232 SQAIQKLMSLRVTDV
-247 RVIRQGEIQLIPL
+247 RVIREGALQLIPL
-260 EQVTSED
+260 EQVTNED

-349 PIAAIADRV
+349 PIAALADRV

-365 VLGLSLLSFL
+365 VLSLSLLSFL
-375 FWFFVMRESLD
+375 FWLFVMRESFD
-386 FALTVATA
+386 FALTIAIA

-487 IVKAA
+487 LVRAA
-492 RDQDYDLLT
+492 QEKGYDLLA

-508 VGLGVTGS
+508 VGLGVTGV

-522 AVGNSQLMSQQ
+522 AVGNSELMSQQ

-558 KDNQLRALFIIADR
+558 KDNQLCALFIVADR
-572 IKADSKATVKSLQDL
+572 IKADSRATVKALQDL

-595 GDNALTAQAIADEV
+595 GDHAITARAIADEV
-609 GIDQVFSQI
+609 GIDQVFSQV

-645 DAPALTLADIGISIG
+645 DAPALTLADVGISIG
-660 SGTDIAIEAADVIL
+660 SGTDIAIEAADIIL
-674 MTSAVRDVV
+674 MTSSLLDVV
-683 ECLELSRQT
+683 DCLELSLQT
-692 IRVVKQNLFWAFSY
+692 IRVVKQNLFWAFIY
-706 NSLMIPVA
+706 NSLMIPIA
-714 MGILHVFGGPLLS
+714 MGALHIFGGPLLN

>member
-1 MLLSEKGGTLMA
+1 MA

-752 KW
+752 K

>member
-1 MLLSEKGGTLMA
+1 M

-38 PGVEDVVVNVT
+38 PGVKEVVVNVT
-49 TEKLSVTYLAARL
+49 TEKLSVTYSAARL
-62 TSAEIIQAVRDAGYK
+62 TSAEIIQAVREAGYK
-77 AELLDETDVRGQMD
+77 AELLDETDMRGQMD
-91 RLEEQ
+91 HLEEQ

-108 LFSLPL
+108 FFSLPL

-124 LWLPDALSPRLHA
+124 LWLPDVLSPRLHA

-151 LFLNRQYYVNG
+151 LFLNRQYYKNG
-162 FKALVK
+162 FKALIK
-168 KHPNMDSLVALA
+168 KRPNMDSLVALA

-193 KIVTGMDSFV
+193 KLVAGVGSFV

-217 ITLGSYLESRTKGRA
+217 ITLGSYLESRRKGRA
-232 SQAIQKLLSLTVNDV
+232 SQAIQKLMSLKVNDV
-247 RVIRQGEIQLIPL
+247 RVIRQGELQLIPL

-277 AIDGLILDGQS
+277 AIDGLIVEGQS
-288 AVDESMLTGESLPVD
+288 TVDESMLTGESLPVD

-365 VLGLSLLSFL
+365 VLVLAFLTFL
-375 FWFFVMRESLD
+375 FWLFVMRESLD

-487 IVKAA
+487 LVRAA
-492 RDQDYDLLT
+492 QEKDYDLLT

-522 AVGNSQLMSQQ
+522 AVGNSQLMVQQ
-533 GIDISSAQTYAEQ
+533 GIAISAAQAYAEQ
-546 AALKGQTVVYYA
+546 AALKGQTVIYYA
-558 KDNQLRALFIIADR
+558 KDNQLCALFIIADR
-572 IKADSKATVKSLQDL
+572 IKADSRATVKALQDL

-595 GDNALTAQAIADEV
+595 GDNALTAQAIASEV
-609 GIDQVFSQI
+609 GIDQVFSQV

-645 DAPALTLADIGISIG
+645 DAPALTLADVGISIG
-660 SGTDIAIEAADVIL
+660 SGTDIAIEAADIIL
-674 MTSAVRDVV
+674 MTSSLLDVV
-683 ECLELSRQT
+683 DCLELSRQT

-742 VLNALRLRHK
+742 VLNALRLRHQ

>member
-1 MLLSEKGGTLMA
+1 MA

-609 GIDQVFSQI
+609 GIDQVFSQV

>member
-1 MLLSEKGGTLMA
+1 MM

-38 PGVEDVVVNVT
+38 PGVKEVVVNVT
-49 TEKLSVTYLAARL
+49 TEKLSVTYSAARL
-62 TSAEIIQAVRDAGYK
+62 TSAEIIQAVREAGYK
-77 AELLDETDVRGQMD
+77 AELLDETDMRGQMD
-91 RLEEQ
+91 HLEEQ

-108 LFSLPL
+108 FFSLPL

-124 LWLPDALSPRLHA
+124 LWLPDVLSPRLHA

-151 LFLNRQYYVNG
+151 LFLNRQYYKNG
-162 FKALVK
+162 FKALIK
-168 KHPNMDSLVALA
+168 KRPNMDSLVALA

-193 KIVTGMDSFV
+193 KLVAGVGSFV

-217 ITLGSYLESRTKGRA
+217 ITLGSYLESRRKGRA
-232 SQAIQKLLSLTVNDV
+232 SQAIQKLMSLKVNDV
-247 RVIRQGEIQLIPL
+247 RVIRQGELQLIPL

-277 AIDGLILDGQS
+277 AIDGLIVEGQS
-288 AVDESMLTGESLPVD
+288 TVDESMLTGESLPVD

-365 VLGLSLLSFL
+365 VLVLAFLTFL
-375 FWFFVMRESLD
+375 FWLFVMRESLD

-487 IVKAA
+487 LVRAA
-492 RDQDYDLLT
+492 QEKDYDLLT

-522 AVGNSQLMSQQ
+522 AVGNSQLMVQQ
-533 GIDISSAQTYAEQ
+533 GIAISAAQAYAEQ
-546 AALKGQTVVYYA
+546 AALKGQTVIYYA
-558 KDNQLRALFIIADR
+558 KDNQLCALFIIADR
-572 IKADSKATVKSLQDL
+572 IKADSRATVKALQDL

-595 GDNALTAQAIADEV
+595 GDNALTAQAIASEV
-609 GIDQVFSQI
+609 GIDQVFSQV

-645 DAPALTLADIGISIG
+645 DAPALTLADVGISIG
-660 SGTDIAIEAADVIL
+660 SGTDIAIEAADIIL
-674 MTSAVRDVV
+674 MTSSLLDVV
-683 ECLELSRQT
+683 DCLELSRQT

-742 VLNALRLRHK
+742 VLNALRLRHQ

>member
-1 MLLSEKGGTLMA
+1 MA

-38 PGVEDVVVNVT
+38 PGVKEAVVNVT
-49 TEKLSVTYLAARL
+49 TEKLSVTYSAARL
-62 TSAEIIQAVRDAGYK
+62 TSAEIIQAVREAGYK
-77 AELLDETDVRGQMD
+77 AELLDETDMRGQMD
-91 RLEEQ
+91 HLEEQ

-108 LFSLPL
+108 FFSLPL

-349 PIAAIADRV
+349 PIAALADRV

-375 FWFFVMRESLD
+375 FWLFVMRESFD
-386 FALTVATA
+386 FALTIAIA

-428 GDILEKTYQVQT
+428 GDILEKAYQVRT
-440 IVFDKTGTLTQGKAQ
+440 IVFDKTGTLTEGQAQ
-455 LQHIVPLAADK
+455 LQRIIPLAASEK
-466 EQALQEVASLEQYS
+466 QGLQEVASLEQYS

-487 IVKAA
+487 LVRAA
-492 RDQDYDLLT
+492 QEKGYDLLA

-533 GIDISSAQTYAEQ
+533 GIAISAAQTYAEQ

-558 KDNQLRALFIIADR
+558 KDNQLCALLLIADR
-572 IKADSKATVKSLQDL
+572 LKADSKAAIRALQDL

-595 GDNALTAQAIADEV
+595 GDNALTAQAIANEV
-609 GIDQVFSQI
+609 GIDQVFSQV
-618 LPAQKAQVI
+618 LPAQKAQII

-645 DAPALTLADIGISIG
+645 DAPALTLADVGISIG
-660 SGTDIAIEAADVIL
+660 SGTDIAIEAADIIL
-674 MTSAVRDVV
+674 MTSSLLDVV
-683 ECLELSRQT
+683 DCLELSLQT
-692 IRVVKQNLFWAFSY
+692 IRVVKQNLFWAFIY
-706 NSLMIPVA
+706 NSLMIPIA
-714 MGILHVFGGPLLS
+714 MGALHIFGGPLLN

>member
-1 MLLSEKGGTLMA
+1 MA

-277 AIDGLILDGQS
+277 AIDGLIVEGQS
-288 AVDESMLTGESLPVD
+288 TVDESMLTGESLPVD
-303 KQAGDHVFAGTI
+303 KVTGDSVFAGTI

-349 PIAAIADRV
+349 PIAALADRV

-365 VLGLSLLSFL
+365 VLSLSLLSFL
-375 FWFFVMRESLD
+375 FWLFVMRESFD
-386 FALTVATA
+386 FALTIAIA

-428 GDILEKTYQVQT
+428 GDILEKTYQVRT
-440 IVFDKTGTLTQGKAQ
+440 IVFDKTGTLTEGQAQ
-455 LQHIVPLAADK
+455 LQRIIPLAASEK
-466 EQALQEVASLEQYS
+466 QGLQEVASLEQYS

-487 IVKAA
+487 LVRAA
-492 RDQDYDLLT
+492 QEKGYDLLA

-508 VGLGVTGS
+508 VGLGVTGV

-522 AVGNSQLMSQQ
+522 AVGNSELMSQQ

-558 KDNQLRALFIIADR
+558 KDNQLCALFIVADR
-572 IKADSKATVKSLQDL
+572 IKADSRATVKALQDL

-595 GDNALTAQAIADEV
+595 GDHAITARAIADEV
-609 GIDQVFSQI
+609 GIDQVFSQV
-618 LPAQKAQVI
+618 LPAQKAQII

-660 SGTDIAIEAADVIL
+660 SGTDIAIEAADIIL
-674 MTSAVRDVV
+674 MTSSLLDVV
-683 ECLELSRQT
+683 DCLELSLQT
-692 IRVVKQNLFWAFSY
+692 IRVVKQNLFWAFIY
-706 NSLMIPVA
+706 NSLMIPIA
-714 MGILHVFGGPLLS
+714 MGALHIFGGPLLN

>member
-1 MLLSEKGGTLMA
+1 MA

-38 PGVEDVVVNVT
+38 PGVKEAVVNVT
-49 TEKLSVTYLAARL
+49 TEKLSVTYSAARL
-62 TSAEIIQAVRDAGYK
+62 TSAEIIQAVREAGYK
-77 AELLDETDVRGQMD
+77 AELLDETDMRGQMD
-91 RLEEQ
+91 HLEEQ

-108 LFSLPL
+108 FFSLPL

-349 PIAAIADRV
+349 PIAALADRV

-365 VLGLSLLSFL
+365 VLSLSLLSFL
-375 FWFFVMRESLD
+375 FWLFVMRESFD
-386 FALTVATA
+386 FALTIAIA

-428 GDILEKTYQVQT
+428 GDILEKTYQVRT
-440 IVFDKTGTLTQGKAQ
+440 IVFDKTGTLTEGQAQ
-455 LQHIVPLAADK
+455 LQRIIPLAASEK
-466 EQALQEVASLEQYS
+466 QGLQEVASLEQYS

-487 IVKAA
+487 LVRAA
-492 RDQDYDLLT
+492 QEKGYDLLA

-508 VGLGVTGS
+508 VGLGVTGV

-522 AVGNSQLMSQQ
+522 AVGNSELMSQQ

-558 KDNQLRALFIIADR
+558 KDNQLCALFIVADR
-572 IKADSKATVKSLQDL
+572 IKADSRATVKALQDL

-595 GDNALTAQAIADEV
+595 GDHAITARAIADEV
-609 GIDQVFSQI
+609 GIDQVFSQV

-645 DAPALTLADIGISIG
+645 DAPALTLADVGISIG
-660 SGTDIAIEAADVIL
+660 SGTDIAIEAADIIL
-674 MTSAVRDVV
+674 MISSLLDVV
-683 ECLELSRQT
+683 DCLELSLQT
-692 IRVVKQNLFWAFSY
+692 IRVVKQNLFWAFIY
-706 NSLMIPVA
+706 NSLMIPIA
-714 MGILHVFGGPLLS
+714 MGALHIFGGPLLN